1 MPNKSSLKS
10 NVIANFS
17 GQIWI
22 TLIGILVVPIYLRY
36 LGVELYGVIGVFW
49 TLQNMLSV
57 LDIGLA
63 PTLSREIAYL
73 SALPEKTQ
81 EMRDLT
87 RTLEIPH
94 WILAISLGFL
104 TFLLSPYVAK
114 YWVNAA
120 TIPIETI
127 TYSFR
132 LMSISFV
139 FQWANSIYLGG
150 FLGLQ
155 KQVTH
160 NIINSSCQTVRSVGS
175 IVVLAFVSPT
185 IEAFLLW
192 QTIWT
197 IITTFIFAVTLWRN
211 MPASSVRSKF
221 RIDLLRGIWRFA
233 AGMTGNNT
241 AWLILNQ
248 LDKVILSRLLTL
260 EAFGYYSLANLL
272 TSTGLITVAS
282 SISRAYY
289 PQFSQLAAVGNK
301 ENLVEIYHKSC
312 QVMSFFLIPA
322 SVVLAFFSYPI
333 LLLWTRNLDVAQN
346 AYLLV
351 TLLAI
356 GYGLY
361 GLVFLPTYI
370 QWATG
375 LTKLSFWQNVGG
387 ITLLVPF
394 MIYVTSHY
402 GAVGGPLSWLTLNIL
417 YVFVGMPIMHRFLL
431 HDELKEWY
439 LKDVGFPAISI
450 TLAVGVWWY
459 FYPRDLSPVLN
470 FIFLFSVSA
479 FAMAVSLL
487 TTPFPRSWVLRFVST
502 KYRQLFAENVGENN

>member
-22 TLIGILVVPIYLRY
+22 SLIGILVVPIYLRY
-36 LGVELYGVIGVFW
+36 LGIELYGVIGVFW
-49 TLQNMLSV
+49 TLQNLLTV

-63 PTLSREIAYL
+63 QTLNRELAHL
-73 SALPEKTQ
+73 SAFPEKAQ

-94 WILAISLGFL
+94 WLVAIFLGLL
-104 TFLLSPYVAK
+104 TFLLSPFVAK

-132 LMSISFV
+132 LMSITFA

-155 KQVTH
+155 KQVTY
-160 NIINSSCQTVRSVGS
+160 NVINAFCQTIRSVGS
-175 IVVLAFVSPT
+175 IAVLAFVSPT

-197 IITTFIFAVTLWRN
+197 AVTTLIFAVALWRT
-211 MPASSVRSKF
+211 MPASSVMSKF
-221 RIDLLRGIWRFA
+221 RMDLLRGIWRFA
-233 AGMTGNNT
+233 AGMSGNNIM
-241 AWLILNQ
+241 WLILNQ
-248 LDKVILSRLLTL
+248 TDKIILSKLLTL

-272 TSTGLITVAS
+272 TSTGLVTISS

-289 PQFSQLAAVGNK
+289 PQFSQLAALGDK
-301 ENLVEIYHKSC
+301 ENLIKIYHKSC
-312 QVMSFFLIPA
+312 QVMSFLLIPV
-322 SVVLAFFSYPI
+322 SVVMAFFSYPI
-333 LLLWTRNLDVAQN
+333 LLLWTRNSEVAQN
-346 AYLLV
+346 AYLLL

-361 GLVFLPTYI
+361 GLMFLPTNI
-370 QWATG
+370 QWANG

-387 ITLLVPF
+387 IILLVPF
-394 MIYVTSHY
+394 MVFATLHY
-402 GAVGGPLSWLTLNIL
+402 GAIGGPLSWLILNVL
-417 YVFVGMPIMHRFLL
+417 YVLVGMPIMHRFLL
-431 HDELKEWY
+431 PGELKEWY
-439 LKDVGFPAISI
+439 LEDVGFPALTV

-459 FYPRDLSPVLN
+459 FYPGDLSPLLN
-470 FIFLFSVSA
+470 FIFLLSVSM
-479 FAMAVSLL
+479 FAMTVSLL
-487 TTPFPRSWVLRFVST
+487 TTPFPRNWVLGFIST
-502 KYRQLFAENVGENN
+502 KYRKLFA